1 MTKATDVGSSAVHEV
16 LLLDL
21 KVGVCGAI
29 GPIFFS

>member
-1 MTKATDVGSSAVHEV
+1 MAEATDVGSSAVHEV

-21 KVGVCGAI
+21 KVEVCSAI